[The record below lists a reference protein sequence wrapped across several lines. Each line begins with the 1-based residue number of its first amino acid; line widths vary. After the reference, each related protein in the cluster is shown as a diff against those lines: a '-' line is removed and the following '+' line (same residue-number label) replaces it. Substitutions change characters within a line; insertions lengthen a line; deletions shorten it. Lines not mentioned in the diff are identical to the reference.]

1 MEPHY
6 EKNLIINNRELKY
19 KGIFRVDELFHV
31 INKALEEKGYQK
43 REKRTEE
50 LVTEEG
56 RRTFLELR
64 PFKEVTNYITLMI
77 KLRITLDHVTET
89 VEMVKGEKRKF
100 EQGDVEIIFDGW
112 ILTDYESRW
121 GMKPFVYFM
130 KAMVNKYL
138 YKMPLEGKIPGTL
151 TGDTAYVYAQVKKL
165 LQSYKYES
173 GKIVREED
181 VIKAMQKEMEKGEE

>member
-31 INKALEEKGYQK
+31 INKSLDEKGYQK

-50 LVTEEG
+50 LVTEDG
-56 RRTFLELR
+56 KRTFLELR
-64 PFKEVTNYITLMI
+64 PFKQFAGYVTLMI
-77 KLRITLDHVTET
+77 KMRITLDHVTET
-89 VEMVKGEKRKF
+89 VAVVHGEKRKF
-100 EQGDVEIIFDGW
+100 EQGDVEIIFDGF

-121 GMKPFVYFM
+121 GMKPFVYFI
-130 KAMVNKYL
+130 KAITNKYL
-138 YKMPLEGKIPGTL
+138 YKSPLEGKIPGTL
-151 TGDTAYVYAQVKKL
+151 MGDTAYVYAQVKKL

-173 GKIVREED
+173 GKVVREED
-181 VIKAMQKEMEKGEE
+181 VIKEMQKEMEKGGE